1 MGTAVLAVIGTLA
14 GGLVSALMQ
23 ARSDRAARHEARA
36 VRIAERAAAHQDS
49 QVDAVESL
57 VRALNDHRAAMVRRM
72 ERVLAGAPAAQVDA
86 LREATRATRSE
97 ISVPLAAVSVRAPAL
112 AVAADTAARASYV
125 LRDAH
130 DQAQLE
136 AARLAAGDAVSALI
150 QGAAELFRWPEQQ
163 AS

>member
-1 MGTAVLAVIGTLA
+1 MGAAVLAIIGTLA
-14 GGLVSALMQ
+14 GGLASALMQ
-23 ARSDRAARHEARA
+23 ARSERAARREARA
-36 VRIAERAAAHQDS
+36 VRIEERAASHQNG

-72 ERVLAGAPAAQVDA
+72 ERVLAGASAEEIEA

-112 AVAADTAARASYV
+112 AGAAEIAARASYA

-130 DQAQLE
+130 DQAALDT
-136 AARLAAGDAVSALI
+136 ARLTAGDAVTALI
-150 QGAAELFRWPEQQ
+150 RAAANFFQWPETEV
-163 AS
+163 